1 MLSINGN
8 HIWEGSIEKG
18 CGNQVFD
25 YSTSIKIHDPI
36 HIQCES
42 SPNQEVSSQSGNTAM
57 SDTMKAL
64 SDEIDRELF
73 PGGTPTPGPGR
84 LKTGYDSTC
93 GGKTDGDDAILKT
106 QGSDDRCKTR
116 ILQQEDDVAMDSEVI
131 RSQTRIMQHSRGP
144 MEDDGIGLEPTERCR
159 TRILRESTEGLPIP
173 DVDDSVQIYTARTS
187 MEFSEGK
194 LGWTGLF

>member
-1 MLSINGN
+1 MLSINDN
-8 HIWEGSIEKG
+8 HLWEGSIDKG

-25 YSTSIKIHDPI
+25 YSTTIKIHEPI
-36 HIQCES
+36 QIQHES
-42 SPNQEVSSQSGNTAM
+42 KPNQEVSSQSSNPAM

-84 LKTGYDSTC
+84 LKTGYDGSY
-93 GGKTDGDDAILKT
+93 GKTDGDDAILKT
-106 QGSDDRCKTR
+106 QGNDDARCKTR
-116 ILQQEDDVAMDSEVI
+116 ILQQRDDVAMDSEVI
-131 RSQTRIMQHSRGP
+131 RSQTRILQHSKGP
-144 MEDDGIGLEPTERCR
+144 MEDDGMGLEPTERCK

-194 LGWTGLF
+194 LH